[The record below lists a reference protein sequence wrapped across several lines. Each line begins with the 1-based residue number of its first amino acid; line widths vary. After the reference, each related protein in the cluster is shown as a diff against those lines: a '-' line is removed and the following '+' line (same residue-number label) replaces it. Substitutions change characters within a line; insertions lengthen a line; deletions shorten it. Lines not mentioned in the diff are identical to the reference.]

1 MDGGKAWFWPSSD
14 EFEVWMR
21 SQFEGGGKSEA
32 EVLRKELAGVKKL
45 NKRLLAGWHVL
56 SKLGLGRR

>member
-1 MDGGKAWFWPSSD
+1 
-14 EFEVWMR
+14 MR
-21 SQFEGGGKSEA
+21 SQFQVGGKSEA
-32 EVLRKELAGVKKL
+32 EVLRKEMARVKKQ